1 MKNLKKYR
9 CEAALCLIAA
19 LAGFLSVFNIWNEG
33 YSNEFYAA
41 SVKSM
46 TLSLKNFFF
55 VSLDPGGWVT
65 VDKPPVSL
73 WLQAPRQAAAQAAAL
88 AQAAASRPAGSQK
101 AAASQKSSY
110 LFSLKTIPA
119 KNTL

>member
-73 WLQAPRQAAAQAAAL
+73 WLQAPRQAAV
-88 AQAAASRPAGSQK
+88 QAAASRPAGSQK